1 MAHSSLSSIKAR
13 AVILPLLVIII
24 SSALMFTIAPGI
36 NVDAISRGVVGPTTW
51 PKAML
56 LCIIA
61 CAVILLLRN
70 VLTGRR
76 TSPRL
81 NKGPPTPPNAFKVL
95 AATGLADSF
104 EELPREVLPE
114 EYNNLKAALGI
125 LLILGYGAAIP
136 AIGFGPATV
145 LCVALLLLLGG
156 MRKPVTIGLVSILGT
171 VTLLYLFV
179 KVTSMPLDRGMG
191 YFNDLNLMLY
201 RLLGIY

>member
-1 MAHSSLSSIKAR
+1 MAHSSLSSIKTR

-36 NVDAISRGVVGPTTW
+36 NVDVISRGVVGPTTW

-61 CAVILLLRN
+61 CAVVLLGRT

-76 TSPRL
+76 SSPRL
-81 NKGPPTPPNAFKVL
+81 NIGPPRPPNAFKVL
-95 AATGLADSF
+95 AATGSADSF

-125 LLILGYGAAIP
+125 LLLLGYGAAIP
-136 AIGFGPATV
+136 VIGFGPATA

-171 VTLLYLFV
+171 AALLYLFV